1 MVRLL
6 LFLMV
11 TPSTKDIK
19 HQVREAKLSQ
29 IVTVDVHKKVNT
41 SQEKFLKNGKNK
53 TNLISFLRDILRKCG
68 FRTFEAPADADTL
81 IAKVA
86 VQ

>member
-29 IVTVDVHKKVNT
+29 IVTVDVNKKVNT
-41 SQEKFLKNGKNK
+41 SQEKFLKNK
-53 TNLISFLRDILRKCG
+53 TKLVSFLRDILRKYG